1 MQVALVLE
9 WSLPAYEAI
18 DWILP
23 LFSTLSPML
32 IAVWVPLL
40 FPSGRLPGR
49 RWRPVAWA
57 IGLVIAADV
66 SLRLFTDDHLEPFGR
81 ALPDP
86 VAIGGEAGA
95 LAQALIGV
103 TSVGLVASI
112 VLAFLSLVVRFVR
125 AAGVERQ
132 QFNGSSR
139 RWPRPRSLGWCSR

>member
-1 MQVALVLE
+1 
-9 WSLPAYEAI
+9 
-18 DWILP
+18 
-23 LFSTLSPML
+23 ML

-81 ALPDP
+81 ALPNP

-132 QFNGSSR
+132 QFKWFLASAVTVVFVTNIGDDVRVYALGVRGRGGSSI
-139 RWPRPRSLGWCSR
+139 S